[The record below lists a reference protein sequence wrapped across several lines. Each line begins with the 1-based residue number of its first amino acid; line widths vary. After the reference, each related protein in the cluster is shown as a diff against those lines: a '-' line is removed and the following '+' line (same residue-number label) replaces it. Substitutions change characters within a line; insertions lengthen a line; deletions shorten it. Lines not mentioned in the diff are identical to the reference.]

1 MFWGRPPHPTLCHI
15 CVQLRSRGEAIEMLP
30 KTEVLWSACQTPR
43 RDTGH
48 QCGSSSLLNGSQW
61 ALAVWSGWQAFL
73 ALDCASRPGQA
84 GKGWGGSEKVI
95 RLITLIT
102 HHLSPFAFLFFAKS
116 VPNQVVQCFLAFPP
130 GSVAGLGHTDSGSSA
145 SRSAR
150 LVRGRPICIHL
161 HPFASQVDKVK
172 TTERHVHD
180 ARSCSTWN
188 LLKSDA
194 LGILAL
200 QLFNPSWI
208 RIVLFEN
215 RHVLAWSRSCFRA
228 GWRDKQ
234 CGWEKRGSHTLSISK
249 GAVGVRRWLNVMT
262 VRDGMWLKT
271 EKNCRFV
278 SSRASQVL
286 NLQNLVPGVH
296 YRQKLQQIGKIW
308 QVFRY
313 V

>member
-1 MFWGRPPHPTLCHI
+1 MKCLSNTPKGHGAPMRLIKFTQWISMGPCGLVWLAGLLGPWLCKPTRAGGERVRWIWKSHTIDHSDHSPSLAICLPFFCQVCAQSSCSMFFSFSTWSCRWPRSYRLR
-15 CVQLRSRGEAIEMLP
+15 QLSFKI
-30 KTEVLWSACQTPR
+30 CQTC
-43 RDTGH
+43 T
-48 QCGSSSLLNGSQW
+48 
-61 ALAVWSGWQAFL
+61 
-73 ALDCASRPGQA
+73 RPA
-84 GKGWGGSEKVI
+84 
-95 RLITLIT
+95 
-102 HHLSPFAFLFFAKS
+102 
-116 VPNQVVQCFLAFPP
+116 
-130 GSVAGLGHTDSGSSA
+130 
-145 SRSAR
+145 
-150 LVRGRPICIHL
+150 HL